1 MRTCDERIQ
10 PAAQSATLRSRLQRS
25 CNGTATW
32 LSRLQ
37 RSYNSY
43 GLRAFCRSGAAATT
57 KTGCNETFGWLRR
70 GRRFAVALAALLQQ
84 LRPSRFS

>member
-25 CNGTATW
+25 CNGTAPW

-43 GLRAFCRSGAAATT
+43 GLRAFRSGAAAIA
-57 KTGCNETFGWLRR
+57 KTGCDETFGWLRR

-84 LRPSRFS
+84 LRPPRSL